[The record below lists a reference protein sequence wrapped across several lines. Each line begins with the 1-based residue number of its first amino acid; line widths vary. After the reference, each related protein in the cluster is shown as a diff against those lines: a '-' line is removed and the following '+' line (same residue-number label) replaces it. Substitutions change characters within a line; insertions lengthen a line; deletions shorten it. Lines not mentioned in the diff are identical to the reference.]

1 MAFEKFELAK
11 TTEEYTVT
19 IAASLAQF
27 FLRQDRAVGM
37 LAYGQSNET
46 VQADRGGR
54 QLNRILETLAVL
66 RAEGQVPL
74 SDVVQAE
81 MHLMPRG
88 TTLIVVTADPKRKV
102 GYSGTRID
110 RVGGCEW

>member
-1 MAFEKFELAK
+1 M
-11 TTEEYTVT
+11 T

-88 TTLIVVTADPKRKV
+88 TTLIVVTADPSEKWATAARELTP
-102 GYSGTRID
+102 SGTAGGD
-110 RVGGCEW
+110 RVGKSRFLRGHTLF